1 MNFEIPKNVA
11 RGTTKGPP
19 SIIDLLQ
26 QMNEQLASVNTAV
39 KQSPLETAQAVK
51 EALKPAKPSMP
62 NRKLF
67 ETAVG
72 TNIVDREV
80 GFLGRTLVVN
90 NGTNQ
95 WWYLKILGAW
105 VQPYQTGLILPVPD
119 GFQTLSLLQ
128 QAPTGVSQ
136 SGQISGQTIT
146 LTVDSREFLAT
157 PGVVPSGSGGGRIIV
172 AAQPL
177 VRPANTTP
185 YVAGQVVSNSTSAT
199 TPIAFPVARAGG
211 GSGYIVKARLVIQGT
226 PATFNALTFWLW
238 LYTLSTVTVAV
249 DGAGMTSLWTNRA
262 SKVDV
267 IPFYAT
273 AYEAGSGSDSVYSI
287 RDDLRIPFVCAG
299 ADTNLYG
306 VLETKTGF
314 TPTSAQNFFIE
325 LTSDQN

>member
-11 RGTTKGPP
+11 QGTTKRPL
-19 SIIDLLQ
+19 SIIELLQ

-39 KQSPLETAQAVK
+39 KQSPLETAKAVK

-67 ETAVG
+67 EATVG

-157 PGVVPSGSGGGRIIV
+157 PGMVPSGSGGGGGGGTLTDRSGTITTGGT
-172 AAQPL
+172 AQQLAPVNVTRRYL
-177 VRPANTTP
+177 VIMNMHASEVMYFNFTTTA
-185 YVAGQVVSNSTSAT
+185 VAGEPSFSLPAGAAFVMESAYVSTELISVIAAT
-199 TPIAFPVARAGG
+199 TGHP
-211 GSGYIVKARLVIQGT
+211 
-226 PATFNALTFWLW
+226 
-238 LYTLSTVTVAV
+238 
-249 DGAGMTSLWTNRA
+249 WTA
-262 SKVDV
+262 K
-267 IPFYAT
+267 
-273 AYEAGSGSDSVYSI
+273 EG
-287 RDDLRIPFVCAG
+287 
-299 ADTNLYG
+299 
-306 VLETKTGF
+306 
-314 TPTSAQNFFIE
+314 
-325 LTSDQN
+325 

>member
-39 KQSPLETAQAVK
+39 KQSPLETAKAVK

-146 LTVDSREFLAT
+146 LTVDSREYLAT
-157 PGVVPSGSGGGRIIV
+157 PGVVPSGSGGG
-172 AAQPL
+172 
-177 VRPANTTP
+177 
-185 YVAGQVVSNSTSAT
+185 
-199 TPIAFPVARAGG
+199 GG
-211 GSGYIVKARLVIQGT
+211 GGTLTDRSGTITTGGT
-226 PATFNALTFWLW
+226 AQQLAPVNVTRRYLFVENVGTAILWINFTTTAVQSQPSIEIPAGYSFVMEDGFV
-238 LYTLSTVTVAV
+238 STELMSIIGPTTGQA
-249 DGAGMTSLWTNRA
+249 
-262 SKVDV
+262 
-267 IPFYAT
+267 FT
-273 AYEAGSGSDSVYSI
+273 AKEA
-287 RDDLRIPFVCAG
+287 
-299 ADTNLYG
+299 
-306 VLETKTGF
+306 
-314 TPTSAQNFFIE
+314 
-325 LTSDQN
+325 